1 MSTFIGQLIGFA
13 VIVFI
18 IAKWVAPLVKGLMVK
33 QQEAIRVALAESAEA
48 AKKLAEADAMH
59 AKALADA
66 EAEASS
72 VTGEAKQDSER
83 IKAQLA
89 EQAGIDAERIKAQGG
104 QQVQLL
110 RQQLVRELRMGL
122 GEEAVAKAGELV
134 RAHVSDPAAQAQTV
148 DRFLDDLD
156 QMAPSSA
163 VLQTGASAG
172 LRAASREALANLVA
186 EFDTLAGTDGAAGG
200 LDADGLTSL
209 ADDLAGV
216 AGLLIKQTSLTKH
229 LAEPAD
235 TAAAKVALVD
245 KLLTGKIGEPALKL
259 VRTAVSQRW
268 SVEANLIDGIEHI
281 ARLAL
286 LQRAQAANEV
296 DEVED
301 QLFQFGRVLDAEP
314 RLSALLSDYTTDAA
328 GRIALLDKVVGA
340 GSGNSTAAALL
351 SQTVGLL
358 RGERAD
364 EAVIDLAELAVA
376 RRGEVVAHVSAAADL
391 TDAQRDRLAT
401 VLTRIYGHPVSVQ
414 LHVDPELLGGLS
426 ITVGDEVIDGSI
438 ASRLAAAQTQ
448 LPD

>member
-1 MSTFIGQLIGFA
+1 MSIFIGQLIGFA

-18 IAKWVAPLVKGLMVK
+18 LSKWVVPLIKGLMVK

-48 AKKLAEADAMH
+48 AKKLADADAMH

-66 EAEASS
+66 AAESSHVTDEARH
-72 VTGEAKQDSER
+72 DSER

-89 EQAGIDAERIKAQGG
+89 EQAVQDAERIKAQGG
-104 QQVQLL
+104 QQVHLL
-110 RQQLVRELRMGL
+110 RQQVVRELRMGL
-122 GEEAVAKAGELV
+122 GEEAVTKAAELV
-134 RAHVSDPAAQAQTV
+134 RAHVADPAAQAATV

-156 QMAPSSA
+156 QMAPSE
-163 VLQTGASAG
+163 VNFETGMTVG
-172 LRAASREALANLVA
+172 LRAASRAALAELVS
-186 EFDTLAGTDGAAGG
+186 EFDSVASG
-200 LDADGLTSL
+200 LDSNGLTTL
-209 ADDLAGV
+209 ADDLTAV
-216 AGLLIKQTSLTKH
+216 AKLLLGESTLKKH
-229 LAEPAD
+229 LAEPTDNPTAKLALAD
-235 TAAAKVALVD
+235 R
-245 KLLTGKIGEPALKL
+245 LLAGKIGDPALKL
-259 VRTAVSQRW
+259 VRTAVAQRW
-268 SVEANLIDGIEHI
+268 STEANLIDGIEHI

-286 LQRAQAANEV
+286 LQRAGVAGEV

-301 QLFQFGRVLDAEP
+301 HLFRFGRVLDTEP
-314 RLSALLSDYTTDAA
+314 RLSALLSDYTAPAD
-328 GRIALLDKVVGA
+328 GRVALLDKVVGDA
-340 GSGNSTAAALL
+340 TNSTAAALL
-351 SQTVGLL
+351 AQTVTLL

-376 RRGEVVAHVSAAADL
+376 RRGEIVAHVSAAADL
-391 TDAQRDRLAT
+391 TDAQQERLKS